1 VAGVADEMSGMSLSG
16 GELLVRSL
24 HAQGVRHLWAIPDGT
39 YMPVMEAL
47 ERLGLELDMELV
59 VFDHEAAAAH
69 AADAYTRI
77 TGGPAVVLACAG
89 PGAANLVS
97 GIACAADEGSPVI
110 AITTA
115 RRADIDYPHL
125 GGMQVLDQ
133 TAYFAPVTKWSTE
146 VNHWKRIPDVV
157 RHAFRVAREGRPGPV
172 HFEIPEDV
180 LRATG
185 ELADAPVWPGE
196 QTGATAPVGGDA
208 GAVRDAAHRLVDAT
222 FPVIHCGGGTWRS
235 GASDAVGALAEHLGC
250 LVTTGPG
257 SRGVL
262 PDGHPLGA
270 PPVSPVAALAKNE
283 ADVVLVVGSRLGELD
298 LWGRPPLWRSSDD
311 QALVQIDSDARN
323 LGLNRPVDVGIVG
336 DARAVVGQVFDEVRT
351 LTPARPPHPK
361 LEELRAF
368 ERDWRAELDALVAD
382 FTRAPMVPGQIFE
395 VCNDVF
401 PDDAVFVQDGGN
413 TCLWAA
419 HYHRARG
426 ERQVLWTSN
435 AGHLGTGL
443 PFALGA
449 KLAAPERPVYCVSG
463 DSAFRFNIQELET
476 AARLGLAVVVVVVV
490 DGAWGMEKA
499 AQLRSWGRDAPWF
512 GIDHSLVRFD
522 RVAEAFGC
530 HGEHAESADELRG
543 ALERAIA
550 SGRPAVVHAVVDPAA
565 NVTPPGTDVW
575 AMARG
580 GVGR

>member
-1 VAGVADEMSGMSLSG
+1 MTPPGEPDGGPSG

-47 ERLGLELDMELV
+47 ERLGPELGMDLV

-77 TGGPAVVLACAG
+77 TGAPAVVLACAG

-133 TAYFAPVTKWSTE
+133 AAYFAPVTKWSDE
-146 VNHWKRIPDVV
+146 INDWKRIPDAV
-157 RHAFRVAREGRPGPV
+157 RHAFRVARANRPGPV
-172 HFEIPEDV
+172 HIEIPEDV
-180 LRATG
+180 LRTTG
-185 ELADAPVWPGE
+185 DPSTAPIWAGE
-196 QTGATAPVGGDA
+196 QSGVTGHIGGDPEA
-208 GAVRDAAHRLVDAT
+208 IRDAARRLVDAT

-235 GASDAVGALAEHLGC
+235 GASEGVRALAEHLGC

-257 SRGVL
+257 SRGVI

-298 LWGRPPLWRSSDD
+298 LWGRPPLWRGAEE
-311 QALVQIDSDARN
+311 QAVVQVDADPAN
-323 LGLNRPVDVGIVG
+323 IALNRPVDIGIVG
-336 DARAVVGQVFDEVRT
+336 DARAVVGRLLTEVQA
-351 LTPARPPHPK
+351 LTAPRPPHPK
-361 LEELRAF
+361 LDGLRAF
-368 ERDWRAELDALVAD
+368 EREWRAELDALVAD
-382 FTRAPMVPGQIFE
+382 PTRSPMVPGQIFE
-395 VCNDVF
+395 VCNDAF
-401 PDDAVFVQDGGN
+401 SDDAIFVQDGGN

-449 KLAAPERPVYCVSG
+449 KLAAPERPVYCVTG

-476 AARLGLAVVVVVVV
+476 AARLRLAVVVVVAV

-512 GIDHSLVRFD
+512 GIDHSPVRFD

-530 HGEHAESADELRG
+530 HGGYATSADELRD
-543 ALERAIA
+543 ALDAAIA
-550 SGRPAVVHAVVDPAA
+550 SGRPAVIHAEVDPAA

-580 GVGR
+580 GLGR